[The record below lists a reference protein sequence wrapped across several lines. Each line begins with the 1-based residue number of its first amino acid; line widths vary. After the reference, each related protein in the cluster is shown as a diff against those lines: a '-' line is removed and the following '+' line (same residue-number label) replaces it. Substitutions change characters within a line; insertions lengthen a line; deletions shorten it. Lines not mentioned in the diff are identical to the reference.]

1 MMLIPRQVSVWV
13 SILACVAC
21 VSCAGMDST
30 SAQAEFGDR
39 IVSISE
45 VSPIITIPN
54 SKQIEMRNRDNE
66 PLSKREID
74 LGGELRDLG
83 VGKLEPLDLGF
94 YGKLGPN
101 SIFVADRSVIPTYDR
116 LYWAM
121 VRILSEKYGCFI
133 RRKID
138 RGPSVSFQ
146 CRDRRTVT
154 MARKISGRF
163 SLLHVRQ
170 YDRFGRVIE
179 SRNTDSTISP
189 SLQLAAKR
197 RERGSRQNP

>member
-1 MMLIPRQVSVWV
+1 
-13 SILACVAC
+13 
-21 VSCAGMDST
+21 MDST

>member
-13 SILACVAC
+13 SILACVSC
-21 VSCAGMDST
+21 VSCSGMDST
-30 SAQAEFGDR
+30 STHAEFGDH
-39 IVSISE
+39 IISKVE
-45 VSPIITIPN
+45 VSPVVNVSN
-54 SKQIEMRNRDNE
+54 SKQIEMRNLDNE
-66 PLSKREID
+66 PLSKKEVD

-83 VGKLEPLDLGF
+83 VGRLEPLDLGF
-94 YGKLGPN
+94 YGKLGSN

-163 SLLHVRQ
+163 SMLHVRQ

-179 SRNTDSTISP
+179 SRNTGSTILP
-189 SLQLAAKR
+189 SLKLVAKR